1 MTTIQPSIPSFELPF
16 VLGAPQPAVANEAAL
31 GAWLNEWFN
40 EVGFF
45 DEASA
50 RQTVSRWRIPRF
62 VQLTTPGCHDEEGA
76 QLKCAWIA
84 WFHQFDDQFD
94 SRPLSHDLAAA
105 EAFVRPF
112 LEATRRGR
120 EGVFSSQESDSGLL
134 RAFVALNRWAVEP
147 MSAGWRRR
155 WFDDLDDY
163 VRAYVTET
171 RHRAA
176 GTILPP
182 EELLELKRV
191 CMGQRS
197 VLNLL
202 ERIVT
207 DELSPAAQAL
217 TRPHIDT
224 VSDITGAMNDPVS
237 LERERAHGDVHNL
250 VLSLMHHRGMSE
262 AEAVAEVVS
271 FVKDRSQALAQAIDH
286 VSTEA
291 ALADEREK
299 VATWMTSCGR
309 WVSGYHEWLRETGRY
324 DRAS

>member
-1 MTTIQPSIPSFELPF
+1 M
-16 VLGAPQPAVANEAAL
+16 ANEAAL
-31 GAWLNEWFN
+31 SEWLNAWIT
-40 EVGFF
+40 EVGFL
-45 DEASA
+45 DEGSE
-50 RQTVSRWRIPRF
+50 RQTVNRWRIPRF
-62 VQLTTPGCHDEEGA
+62 VQLTTPGCHDEDGA
-76 QLKCAWIA
+76 KLKCAWIA

-94 SRPLSHDLAAA
+94 RRPLSHDLEAA

-112 LEATRRGR
+112 LDAIGRGR
-120 EGVFSSQESDSGLL
+120 EGVFVSHDIAGGLL
-134 RAFVALNRWAVEP
+134 RAFIELNRWAVEP
-147 MSAGWRRR
+147 MSEGWRRR
-155 WFDDLDDY
+155 WFDDLADY

-207 DELSPAAQAL
+207 DELSPVAQAM

-250 VLSLMHHRGMSE
+250 VLSLMHHRGLSE
-262 AEAVAEVVS
+262 REAVDEVVR
-271 FVKDRSQALAQAIDH
+271 FVKDRSRALQKAIDD
-286 VSTEA
+286 VSA
-291 ALADEREK
+291 ADVLANEK
-299 VATWMTSCGR
+299 DTVATWMTSCGR
-309 WVSGYHEWLRETGRY
+309 WVFGYHEWLRETGRY
-324 DRAS
+324 QRPS